1 VAHPVHQLAQRGSS
15 IGRQLVAG
23 VPQIVEMDH
32 GQLGGSQSGEP
43 DTLPK
48 VPPQRHAF
56 RAREHQGFIVGLDQP
71 GHVLPDNRH
80 DRSR

>member
-1 VAHPVHQLAQRGSS
+1 MAHPVHQLAQRGPS
-15 IGRQLVAG
+15 IGSELVTG
-23 VPQIVEMDH
+23 VPQIMEMNH
-32 GQLGGSQSGEP
+32 RQPGRSQSREP

-48 VPPQRHAF
+48 VLPQRHAL